1 MIIKLRPHHLP
12 GFSAATHCEES
23 EGVAGRGV
31 LMRWQGR
38 GHAMHVVDS
47 ILKIH
52 VKKGWENIRS
62 GGFWEGRL

>member
-1 MIIKLRPHHLP
+1 
-12 GFSAATHCEES
+12 
-23 EGVAGRGV
+23 
-31 LMRWQGR
+31 MRWQGR
-38 GHAMHVVDS
+38 GNVMHVVES